1 VFVFLQYVYILS
13 HKYKYTYLCLQIY
26 MRMFTYIFSYIC
38 IYTLMY
44 SLFFSVLCVFSYTLT
59 YMYECMYTPIRRQW
73 KPRIYHGHSGY
84 WRIWGRSMHYS
95 GRIFR
100 RSSYMCA
107 HTYIWIFTCI
117 CTCIYS
123 REYTYESDCPNTSP
137 SAAVKL
143 KLRDLC
149 KYTCIYVSY
158 IELAHDLCVSGCG
171 RILLRIHICIWL
183 FVCPCLV

>member
-107 HTYIWIFTCI
+107 HTYIWIFLHVYVHASTHENIHTSRTAQIPRLQLQWNWSCVTCASI
-117 CTCIYS
+117 RVYMYHTLS
-123 REYTYESDCPNTSP
+123 WHTTF
-137 SAAVKL
+137 A
-143 KLRDLC
+143 
-149 KYTCIYVSY
+149 
-158 IELAHDLCVSGCG
+158 
-171 RILLRIHICIWL
+171 
-183 FVCPCLV
+183 